1 MCQDAK
7 EVSVL
12 NIIEKAR
19 KAQQKFDMNNDVQL
33 EIDFEGPDEEFAE
46 KT

>member
-7 EVSVL
+7 EMSVL
-12 NIIEKAR
+12 DLIEKAR
-19 KAQQKFDMNNDVQL
+19 KAQQIFDMNNDVQL
-33 EIDFEGPDEEFAE
+33 EIDLEGPDEEFAE